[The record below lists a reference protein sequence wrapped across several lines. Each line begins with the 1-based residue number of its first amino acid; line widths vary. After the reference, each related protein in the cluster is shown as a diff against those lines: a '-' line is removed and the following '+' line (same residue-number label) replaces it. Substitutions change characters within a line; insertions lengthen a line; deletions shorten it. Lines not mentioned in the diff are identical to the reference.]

1 MKMSRRVLVASF
13 AAGILVAGAA
23 FIQHERDN
31 QVAYTAKPLFAL
43 PATRLNEHEVR
54 DRDIAFYAKRL
65 EGDPESATDRYSLAG
80 LLYSRSRNTGSAT
93 DLDRAEDLIRE
104 SIDERTQRN
113 YQAFDLLA
121 SVLMTR
127 HEFQKARDVALRVN
141 ALDPGMSAHLALLG
155 EIELELGM
163 YDEARAHFDSV
174 NYDERNFTIGA
185 RIARWH
191 ELTGSI
197 DHARGLL
204 QRAIV
209 NVDKRDDLARDQ
221 VAWFHY
227 RLGDLE
233 LRAGNFSAADSAF
246 RDGLRANP
254 DDYRVLGG
262 LARLELLRH
271 QYRQAIQYGERATVT
286 QFDPATLGTV
296 SLAYAAI
303 GDSAQAASYAHA
315 MSVSALKQP
324 GAIHRAWG
332 LFLLDH
338 GTAQD
343 KKDVLVRARQELQT
357 RKDVYGHDLMAW
369 ALYRNGRLPEARS
382 EMRLALAQHTQ
393 DVALAEHARAI
404 GVAY

>member
-1 MKMSRRVLVASF
+1 MSRRVFVAWF
-13 AAGILVAGAA
+13 AAAILAAGTIVLQQHRETAIA
-23 FIQHERDN
+23 FD
-31 QVAYTAKPLFAL
+31 AKPLFAL
-43 PATRLNEHEVR
+43 PAVRLNEHEVR

-65 EGDPESATDRYSLAG
+65 EGDPKSATDRYSLAG
-80 LLYSRSRNTGSAT
+80 LLYSRSRNTGSTT
-93 DLDRAEDLIRE
+93 DLDKAEELIRE

-127 HEFQKARDVALRVN
+127 HEFAKARQVALRVN
-141 ALDPGMSAHLALLG
+141 ELDPGMAAHLALLG

-174 NYDERNFTIGA
+174 NYDGRNFTIGA

-191 ELTGSI
+191 ELTGNI
-197 DHARGLL
+197 DRARGLL
-204 QRAIV
+204 KRAIV
-209 NVDKRDDLARDQ
+209 NVDKRDDLPRDQ

-233 LRAGNFSAADSAF
+233 LRAGHLSAADSAF
-246 RDGLRANP
+246 NDGLRANP

-262 LARLELLRH
+262 LARLALLHH

-286 QFDPATLGTV
+286 QLDPATLGTV

-303 GDSAQAASYAHA
+303 GDTAQAASYAHA

-338 GTAQD
+338 GTATD
-343 KKDVLVRARQELQT
+343 KKDVLARARRELKT

-369 ALYRNGRLPEARS
+369 ALYRNGDLVDARK
-382 EMRLALAQHTQ
+382 EMRLALAQGTQ
-393 DVALAEHARAI
+393 DVLLAGHARAMG
-404 GVAY
+404 GVPGR